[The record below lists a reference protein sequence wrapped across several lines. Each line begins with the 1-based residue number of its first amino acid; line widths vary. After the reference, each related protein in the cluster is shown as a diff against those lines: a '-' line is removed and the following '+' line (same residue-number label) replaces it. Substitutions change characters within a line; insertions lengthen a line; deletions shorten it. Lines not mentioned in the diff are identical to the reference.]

1 MQELNQMGPS
11 DPSETISELIADRRE
26 RIHEDRWQA
35 SQAERDRSVAESAER
50 MKRVDDRLGPPPF
63 APTGAAYD
71 HWMAERAR
79 ILGEEPWEMASDETK
94 DGVKASL
101 ADKVGRLVL
110 NNWSLAKQ
118 VLNLSPTLEE
128 QEAIWELNYDD
139 NSAEQA
145 DDVARTFATT
155 PEMDPLIYLQVLESN
170 PEDPELARSIAA
182 HPDLDRTV
190 SRLCRLIM
198 SIIETDKTRA
208 N

>member
-1 MQELNQMGPS
+1 MQELDQTGPS
-11 DPSETISELIADRRE
+11 DPGETISELIADRRE
-26 RIHEDRWQA
+26 RIHKDRWQA
-35 SQAERDRSVAESAER
+35 GQAERDRHIAESAKR
-50 MKRVDDRLGPPPF
+50 MKRVDDQLGYPHL

-71 HWMAERAR
+71 YYMAERAR
-79 ILGEEPWEMASDETK
+79 MLVQEPWEMASDETE
-94 DGVKASL
+94 DGIRASL
-101 ADKVGRLVL
+101 AAKVGRLVL

-128 QEAIWELNYDD
+128 QEAIWKLNYDD

-155 PEMDPLIYLQVLESN
+155 PGMDPLIYLQVLESN
-170 PEDPELARSIAA
+170 PGDFGLARSIAA

-198 SIIETDKTRA
+198 SIIETGKTRA